1 MNKLTIIGNLTAD
14 PEMRTTPNGKTVT
27 NFTVAVS
34 RKGDKDKTDY
44 FRCAAWGKTGEVC
57 GQYLSKGK
65 KVCVVGEVSARA
77 YTDKQG
83 EAKAS
88 LEVFVTEV
96 EFLSPRG
103 EEAPKVPAGYTVVD
117 PPPPGYVGTVLQAA
131 AVDGEFTEIT
141 DGDLPF

>member
-1 MNKLTIIGNLTAD
+1 MNKTIIIGNLTAD
-14 PEMRTTPNGKTVT
+14 PEMRTTPSGKTVA

-34 RKGDKDKTDY
+34 RKGDKDKTDF

-57 GQYLSKGK
+57 GQYLGKGK

-96 EFLSPRG
+96 EFLSPRS
-103 EEAPKVPAGYTVVD
+103 EEAPAPVSPSLYPSLAEQK
-117 PPPPGYVGTVLQAA
+117 AA
-131 AVDGEFTEIT
+131 AVDGEWQTIT

>member
-1 MNKLTIIGNLTAD
+1 MQKIYLIGNVCAD
-14 PEMRTTPNGKTVT
+14 PEQRTTTSGKTVT

-34 RKGDKDKTDY
+34 RKGDKDKTDF

-65 KVCVVGEVSARA
+65 KVCVIGEVSARA
-77 YTDKQG
+77 FTDKQG

-103 EEAPKVPAGYTVVD
+103 EEAPAPAPQTSRVQKPTSFED
-117 PPPPGYVGTVLQAA
+117 A
-131 AVDGEFTEIT
+131 EFTEIT

>member
-1 MNKLTIIGNLTAD
+1 MQKLIIIGNVCAD

-34 RKGDKDKTDY
+34 RKGDKDKTDF

-57 GQYLSKGK
+57 GQYLGKGK

-96 EFLSPRG
+96 EFLSPRN
-103 EEAPKVPAGYTVVD
+103 EEAPAPAPQTNRVQKPTSFED
-117 PPPPGYVGTVLQAA
+117 AQF
-131 AVDGEFTEIT
+131 EEIT

>member
-1 MNKLTIIGNLTAD
+1 MQKLTIIGNVCAD

-34 RKGDKDKTDY
+34 RKGDKDKTDF
-44 FRCAAWGKTGEVC
+44 FRCAAWGKTAEVC

-65 KVCVVGEVSARA
+65 KVCVTGEVFARA
-77 YTDKQG
+77 YNDKQG

-88 LEVFVTEV
+88 LEVFVAEV

-103 EEAPKVPAGYTVVD
+103 EEAPAPT
-117 PPPPGYVGTVLQAA
+117 PQASRVQKPTSFEDA
-131 AVDGEFTEIT
+131 QFEEIT

>member
-1 MNKLTIIGNLTAD
+1 MNKLIIIGNLTAD
-14 PEMRTTPNGKTVT
+14 PEMRTTLSGKTVT

-34 RKGDKDKTDY
+34 RKGDKDKTD
-44 FRCAAWGKTGEVC
+44 FFCCAAWNKTGEVC
-57 GQYLSKGK
+57 GQYLGKGK

-88 LEVFVTEV
+88 LEVLVAEA

-103 EEAPKVPAGYTVVD
+103 EEAPAPASPSLY
-117 PPPPGYVGTVLQAA
+117 PSLAEQKAA
-131 AVDGEFTEIT
+131 AVDGEWQTIT

>member
-1 MNKLTIIGNLTAD
+1 MNKLLIIGNLTAD

-57 GQYLSKGK
+57 GQYLGKGK

-77 YTDKQG
+77 YEGKDG

-103 EEAPKVPAGYTVVD
+103 EEREPVSTAMPSYSQEQLDHAKQT
-117 PPPPGYVGTVLQAA
+117 

>member
-1 MNKLTIIGNLTAD
+1 MQKIIVIGNLTAD
-14 PEMRTTPNGKTVT
+14 PEERTTPSGKTVT
-27 NFTVAVS
+27 NFTVAVA
-34 RKGDKDKTDY
+34 RKGDKDKTDF

-65 KVCVVGEVSARA
+65 KVCVTGEVSARA

-103 EEAPKVPAGYTVVD
+103 EEREPVSTAMPTYSQEQLDHAKQTAED
-117 PPPPGYVGTVLQAA
+117 A
-131 AVDGEFTEIT
+131 EFEEIT

>member
-1 MNKLTIIGNLTAD
+1 MNRVTIIGRLTAD

-34 RKGDKDKTDY
+34 RKGDKDKTDF

-65 KVCVVGEVSARA
+65 KVCVIGEVSARA

-88 LEVFVTEV
+88 LEVFVSEV
-96 EFLSPRG
+96 EFLSPRS
-103 EEAPKVPAGYTVVD
+103 EEREPVSTAMPSYSQEQLEHAKQT
-117 PPPPGYVGTVLQAA
+117 

>member
-1 MNKLTIIGNLTAD
+1 MQKIYIIGNLTAD

-44 FRCAAWGKTGEVC
+44 FRCAAWNKTGEVC
-57 GQYLSKGK
+57 GQYLGKGK

-96 EFLSPRG
+96 EFLSPRS
-103 EEAPKVPAGYTVVD
+103 EEREPVSTAMPSYSQEQLDHAKQT
-117 PPPPGYVGTVLQAA
+117 
-131 AVDGEFTEIT
+131 AVDAQFTEIT

>member
-1 MNKLTIIGNLTAD
+1 MQKLIIIGNVCAV
-14 PEMRTTPNGKTVT
+14 PEERTTPSGKTVT
-27 NFTVAVS
+27 NFTVAVA
-34 RKGDKDKTDY
+34 RKGDKDKTDF

-57 GQYLSKGK
+57 GQYLGKGK
-65 KVCVVGEVSARA
+65 KVCVIGEVSARA

-103 EEAPKVPAGYTVVD
+103 EEREPVSTAMPSYSQEQLEHARKT
-117 PPPPGYVGTVLQAA
+117 
-131 AVDGEFTEIT
+131 AVDGEWQTIT

>member
-1 MNKLTIIGNLTAD
+1 MNRLTIIGNLTAD

-57 GQYLSKGK
+57 GQYLGKGK
-65 KVCVVGEVSARA
+65 KVCVTGEVSARA
-77 YTDKQG
+77 FTDRQG

-88 LEVFVTEV
+88 LEVFVAEV

-103 EEAPKVPAGYTVVD
+103 EEREPVD
-117 PPPPGYVGTVLQAA
+117 TSMPTYSQEQLDHAKQT
-131 AVDGEFTEIT
+131 AVDAQFTEIT

>member
-1 MNKLTIIGNLTAD
+1 MNRVTIIGRLTAD

-34 RKGDKDKTDY
+34 RKGDKDKTDF

-57 GQYLSKGK
+57 GQYLGKGK

-96 EFLSPRG
+96 EFLSPRS
-103 EEAPKVPAGYTVVD
+103 EEREPVD
-117 PPPPGYVGTVLQAA
+117 TSMPTYSQEQLEHAKQT
-131 AVDGEFTEIT
+131 AVDGEFTEIS

>member
-1 MNKLTIIGNLTAD
+1 MNRIVLIGNVCAD
-14 PEMRTTPNGKTVT
+14 PEERTTTSGKTVT

-34 RKGDKDKTDY
+34 RKADKDKTDF

-57 GQYLSKGK
+57 GQYLGKGK
-65 KVCVVGEVSARA
+65 KVCVIGEVSARA

-96 EFLSPRG
+96 EFLSPRS
-103 EEAPKVPAGYTVVD
+103 EEREPVSTAMPSYSQEQLEHAKQT
-117 PPPPGYVGTVLQAA
+117 
-131 AVDGEFTEIT
+131 AVDGEWQTIT

>member
-1 MNKLTIIGNLTAD
+1 MNRVTIIGNLTAD
-14 PEMRTTPNGKTVT
+14 PEMRSTPNGKTVT

-96 EFLSPRG
+96 EFLSPRS
-103 EEAPKVPAGYTVVD
+103 EEREPVSTAMPSYSQEQLDHAKQT
-117 PPPPGYVGTVLQAA
+117 
-131 AVDGEFTEIT
+131 AVNGEFTEIT

>member
-1 MNKLTIIGNLTAD
+1 MNRVTIIGRLTAD

-34 RKGDKDKTDY
+34 RKGDKDKTDF

-57 GQYLSKGK
+57 GQYLGKGK

-96 EFLSPRG
+96 EFLSPKG
-103 EEAPKVPAGYTVVD
+103 ETNEAPATVTKPTEYED
-117 PPPPGYVGTVLQAA
+117 AQF
-131 AVDGEFTEIT
+131 EEIT
-141 DGDLPF
+141 DGDLLF

>member
-1 MNKLTIIGNLTAD
+1 MQKIFIIGNLTAD
-14 PEMRTTPNGKTVT
+14 PEMRTTPSGKAVT

-34 RKGDKDKTDY
+34 RKGDKDKTDF

-65 KVCVVGEVSARA
+65 KVCVVGKVSASA
-77 YTDKQG
+77 FTDKQG

-103 EEAPKVPAGYTVVD
+103 EEAPAPAPQTSRVQKPTSFED
-117 PPPPGYVGTVLQAA
+117 A
-131 AVDGEFTEIT
+131 EFTEIT
-141 DGDLPF
+141 DGDLLF

>member
-34 RKGDKDKTDY
+34 RKGDKDKTDF

-57 GQYLSKGK
+57 GQYLGKGK
-65 KVCVVGEVSARA
+65 KVCVIGKVSARA

-88 LEVFVTEV
+88 LEVFVYEV

-103 EEAPKVPAGYTVVD
+103 EEREPVD
-117 PPPPGYVGTVLQAA
+117 TSMPTYAQEQEEYAHRKA
-131 AVDGEFTEIT
+131 EAVDGQFTEIT

>member
-1 MNKLTIIGNLTAD
+1 MQKLIIIGNVCAD
-14 PEMRTTPNGKTVT
+14 PEQRTTTSGKTVT

-34 RKGDKDKTDY
+34 RKGDKDKTDF

-57 GQYLSKGK
+57 GQYLGKGK
-65 KVCVVGEVSARA
+65 KVCVIGEVSARA
-77 YTDKQG
+77 FTDRQG

-96 EFLSPRG
+96 EFLSPRS
-103 EEAPKVPAGYTVVD
+103 EEREPVD
-117 PPPPGYVGTVLQAA
+117 TSMPTYSQEQLEHAKQT
-131 AVDGEFTEIT
+131 AVDAQFTEIT

>member
-1 MNKLTIIGNLTAD
+1 MQKLIIIGNVCAD
-14 PEMRTTPNGKTVT
+14 PEERTTPSGKTVT

-34 RKGDKDKTDY
+34 RKGDKDKTDF

-57 GQYLSKGK
+57 GQYLGKGK
-65 KVCVVGEVSARA
+65 KVCVTGEVSARA

-88 LEVFVTEV
+88 LEVFVSEV

-103 EEAPKVPAGYTVVD
+103 EEAPAPASPSLY
-117 PPPPGYVGTVLQAA
+117 PSLAEQKAA
-131 AVDGEFTEIT
+131 AVDAEFAEIT

>member
-1 MNKLTIIGNLTAD
+1 MQKLMIIGNVCAD
-14 PEMRTTPNGKTVT
+14 PEQRTTPNGKTVT

-34 RKGDKDKTDY
+34 RKGDKDKTDF

-57 GQYLSKGK
+57 GQYLGKGK
-65 KVCVVGEVSARA
+65 KVCVIGEVSARA

-88 LEVFVTEV
+88 LEVLVAEV
-96 EFLSPRG
+96 EFLSPRS
-103 EEAPKVPAGYTVVD
+103 EEAPKVPAGYAVVN
-117 PPPPGYVGTVLQAA
+117 PPPPGYVGTVLQADF
-131 AVDGEFTEIT
+131 VDGEFTEIN

>member
-1 MNKLTIIGNLTAD
+1 MNRVTIIGRLTAD

-34 RKGDKDKTDY
+34 RKGDKDKTDF

-65 KVCVVGEVSARA
+65 KVCVIGEVSARA

-103 EEAPKVPAGYTVVD
+103 EEREPVSTAMPSYSQEQLEHAKQT
-117 PPPPGYVGTVLQAA
+117 

>member
-1 MNKLTIIGNLTAD
+1 G
-14 PEMRTTPNGKTVT
+14 
-27 NFTVAVS
+27 
-34 RKGDKDKTDY
+34 
-44 FRCAAWGKTGEVC
+44 
-57 GQYLSKGK
+57 KGK

-77 YTDKQG
+77 YEGKDG

-103 EEAPKVPAGYTVVD
+103 EEREPVSTAMPSYSQEQLDHAKQT
-117 PPPPGYVGTVLQAA
+117 

>member
-1 MNKLTIIGNLTAD
+1 MQKIIFIGNLTAD

-57 GQYLSKGK
+57 GQYLGKGK

-77 YTDKQG
+77 YEGKDG

-103 EEAPKVPAGYTVVD
+103 EEREPVSTAMPSYSQEQLDHAKQT
-117 PPPPGYVGTVLQAA
+117 

>member
-14 PEMRTTPNGKTVT
+14 PEMRATPNGKTVT

-34 RKGDKDKTDY
+34 RKGDKDKTDF

-77 YTDKQG
+77 FTDKQG

-96 EFLSPRG
+96 KFLSPRS
-103 EEAPKVPAGYTVVD
+103 EEREPVSTAMPSYSQEQLEHAKQT
-117 PPPPGYVGTVLQAA
+117 
-131 AVDGEFTEIT
+131 AVDAQFTEIT
-141 DGDLPF
+141 DSDLLF

>member
-34 RKGDKDKTDY
+34 RKGDKDKTDF

-57 GQYLSKGK
+57 GQYLAKGK

-103 EEAPKVPAGYTVVD
+103 EEAPAPA
-117 PPPPGYVGTVLQAA
+117 PQASRVQKPTSFEDA
-131 AVDGEFTEIT
+131 QFTEIN

>member
-1 MNKLTIIGNLTAD
+1 MQKIYIIGNLTAD

-57 GQYLSKGK
+57 GQYLGKGK

-96 EFLSPRG
+96 EFLSPRS
-103 EEAPKVPAGYTVVD
+103 EEREPVSTAMPSYSQEQLDHAKQT
-117 PPPPGYVGTVLQAA
+117 
-131 AVDGEFTEIT
+131 AVDAQFTEIT

>member
-1 MNKLTIIGNLTAD
+1 MQKIYIIGNLTAD
-14 PEMRTTPNGKTVT
+14 PEMRATPNGKTVT

-34 RKGDKDKTDY
+34 RKGDKDKTDF

-57 GQYLSKGK
+57 GQYLGKGK

-96 EFLSPRG
+96 EFLSPRS
-103 EEAPKVPAGYTVVD
+103 EEREPVSTAMPSYSQEQLDHAKQT
-117 PPPPGYVGTVLQAA
+117 

>member
-14 PEMRTTPNGKTVT
+14 PEMRSTPNGKTVT

-34 RKGDKDKTDY
+34 RKGDKDKTDF

-77 YTDKQG
+77 FTDKQG

-96 EFLSPRG
+96 EFLSPRS
-103 EEAPKVPAGYTVVD
+103 EEREPVSTAMPSYSQEQLEHARQT
-117 PPPPGYVGTVLQAA
+117 
-131 AVDGEFTEIT
+131 AVDGEWQTIT

>member
-1 MNKLTIIGNLTAD
+1 MQKIYLIGNLTAD
-14 PEMRTTPNGKTVT
+14 PEQRTTTSGKTVA

-34 RKGDKDKTDY
+34 RRGDKDKTDF

-57 GQYLSKGK
+57 GQYLGKGQ

-88 LEVFVTEV
+88 LEVLVTEV

-103 EEAPKVPAGYTVVD
+103 ESQEREPVSTAMPSYSQEQLEHAKQT
-117 PPPPGYVGTVLQAA
+117 
-131 AVDGEFTEIT
+131 AVDGEFTEIN

>member
-1 MNKLTIIGNLTAD
+1 MNRLTIIGNLTAD

-57 GQYLSKGK
+57 GQYLGKGK
-65 KVCVVGEVSARA
+65 KVCVIGEVSARA
-77 YTDKQG
+77 FTDRQG

-88 LEVFVTEV
+88 LEVFVAEV

-103 EEAPKVPAGYTVVD
+103 EEREPVD
-117 PPPPGYVGTVLQAA
+117 TSMPTYSQEQLDHAKQT
-131 AVDGEFTEIT
+131 AVDAQFTEIT

>member
-1 MNKLTIIGNLTAD
+1 MQKIYIIGNLTAD
-14 PEMRTTPNGKTVT
+14 PEMRATPNGKTVT

-57 GQYLSKGK
+57 GQYLGKGK

-96 EFLSPRG
+96 EFLSPRS
-103 EEAPKVPAGYTVVD
+103 EEREPVSTAMPSYSQEQLEHAKQT
-117 PPPPGYVGTVLQAA
+117 

>member
-1 MNKLTIIGNLTAD
+1 MQKIIVIGNLTAD
-14 PEMRTTPNGKTVT
+14 PEMRATPNGKTVT

-44 FRCAAWGKTGEVC
+44 FRCAAWNKTGEVC
-57 GQYLSKGK
+57 GQYLGKGK

-96 EFLSPRG
+96 EFLSPRS
-103 EEAPKVPAGYTVVD
+103 EEREPVSTAMPSYSQEQLDHAKQT
-117 PPPPGYVGTVLQAA
+117 
-131 AVDGEFTEIT
+131 AVDAQFTEIT

>member
-1 MNKLTIIGNLTAD
+1 MNRVVIIGRITAD
-14 PEMRTTPNGKTVT
+14 PEMRSTPNGKTVT

-34 RKGDKDKTDY
+34 RKGDKDKTDF

-96 EFLSPRG
+96 EFLSPRS
-103 EEAPKVPAGYTVVD
+103 EEREPVSTAMPSYSQEQLEHAKQT
-117 PPPPGYVGTVLQAA
+117 

>member
-1 MNKLTIIGNLTAD
+1 MQKIFIIGNLTAD
-14 PEMRTTPNGKTVT
+14 PEMRTTPSGKAVT

-34 RKGDKDKTDY
+34 RKGDKDKTDF

-77 YTDKQG
+77 FTDKQG

-96 EFLSPRG
+96 EFLSPRS
-103 EEAPKVPAGYTVVD
+103 EEREPVSTAMPSYSQEQLEHAKQT
-117 PPPPGYVGTVLQAA
+117 
-131 AVDGEFTEIT
+131 AVDAQFTEIT
-141 DGDLPF
+141 DSDLLF

>member
-1 MNKLTIIGNLTAD
+1 MNRITIIGNLTAD

-34 RKGDKDKTDY
+34 RKGDKDKTDF

-96 EFLSPRG
+96 EFLSPRS
-103 EEAPKVPAGYTVVD
+103 EEREPVSTAMPSYSQEQLDHAKQT
-117 PPPPGYVGTVLQAA
+117 

>member
-1 MNKLTIIGNLTAD
+1 MQKLIIIGNVCAD

-34 RKGDKDKTDY
+34 RKADKDKTDF
-44 FRCAAWGKTGEVC
+44 FRCSAWGKTGEVC

-65 KVCVVGEVSARA
+65 KVCVVGKVSARA

-96 EFLSPRG
+96 EFLSPRS
-103 EEAPKVPAGYTVVD
+103 EEREPVD
-117 PPPPGYVGTVLQAA
+117 TSMPTYAQEQLAHARQT